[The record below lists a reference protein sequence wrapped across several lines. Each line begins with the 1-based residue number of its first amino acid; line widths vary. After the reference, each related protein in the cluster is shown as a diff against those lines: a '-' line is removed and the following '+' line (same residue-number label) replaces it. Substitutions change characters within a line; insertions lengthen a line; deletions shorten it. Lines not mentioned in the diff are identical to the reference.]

1 MAMCEMC
8 GTKNYPP
15 EAMFIDKAT
24 ETFIGHCC
32 LSRSAG
38 YVPVTIAMPQRPPMQ
53 VINMP
58 LKADDVEY
66 GFEVSNKV
74 GVRAYVNY
82 AGLTLQFEKTPS
94 DIRTWAQKNGIIENK
109 VAIR

>member
-15 EAMFIDKAT
+15 ESMFIDKAT
-24 ETFIGHCC
+24 TSFIGPCC
-32 LSRSAG
+32 ISHSVG
-38 YVPVTIAMPQRPPMQ
+38 FTPVTSNPFPRPPMQ
-53 VINMP
+53 VIQMP
-58 LKADDVEY
+58 PRVEDVEY

-82 AGLTLQFEKTPS
+82 AGLSLQFEKTPTQ
-94 DIRTWAQKNGIIENK
+94 IREWAQKNGIVEPAK
-109 VAIR
+109 VTG